1 MNLQFRGVVKQILPT
16 QTGTSNSKEW
26 TKTSVVIEEVADK
39 YPASILIDAFNKQT
53 EIDKI
58 GEGVMVT
65 AHFTTSVRENGGRH
79 YGSNN
84 LWKFDEVVGGAKTKQ
99 AEPTPAPF
107 PEETS
112 GDLPF

>member
-1 MNLQFRGVVKQILPT
+1 MNLQFKGVVKQILPKT
-16 QTGTSNSKEW
+16 TGNSNGKEW
-26 TKTSVVIEEVADK
+26 SKTSVVIEEVADK

-58 GEGVMVT
+58 TEGCTVT
-65 AHFTTSVRENGGRH
+65 AHYTTSASEYKGKY

-84 LWKFDEVVGGAKTKQ
+84 LWKFDEVSSGAKQKQ

-107 PEETS
+107 PGETS
-112 GDLPF
+112 GDSPF